1 MNSYSVLP
9 GDTVKLG
16 EPGPFKEPETFPNPT
31 ANTHPVALLSW
42 QSSQSIK
49 TTVTLQ
55 GQENSIKHLYTPSTQ
70 RSGPRALSWPLHSA
84 PVSGHCRACICHLL
98 SPSKAETGKGGA
110 LLHRASSPCRKP
122 GHPWECRY
130 VVLSVATAN
139 SACAHLLSS
148 PCRGGLICPG
158 GCSLVS

>member
-1 MNSYSVLP
+1 MNSYSALH
-9 GDTVKLG
+9 GDTVKWGNLA
-16 EPGPFKEPETFPNPT
+16 PFKEPETFPNPT

-55 GQENSIKHLYTPSTQ
+55 GQETPSNTYTHPQ
-70 RSGPRALSWPLHSA
+70 LSALALSWPLHSA

-110 LLHRASSPCRKP
+110 LLHLCLSPCQKP
-122 GHPWECRY
+122 GHPWECRH

-139 SACAHLLSS
+139 SACAHLPSS
-148 PCRGGLICPG
+148 PCRGGLICPD